1 MGRQFLREGEHGRL
15 VRAGHQAEFDLAG
28 VGLGVPRI
36 GTCFTHVDLLPNQLS
51 SFGHSRLIALAPATR
66 LT

>member
-1 MGRQFLREGEHGRL
+1 MGRQFLRKGQHGLL
-15 VRAGHQAEFDLAG
+15 VRPGHQTNVAG
-28 VGLGVPRI
+28 IGLGVPRI
-36 GTCFTHVDLLPNQLS
+36 GTCFTHVDLPPNQLS